1 MSRCPDMCLLAID
14 VTVPYQSK
22 KIDFCLGIYVS
33 GIIVLFKKIM
43 LHNMR
48 DMEWFFSILV
58 PNQNNTSL
66 EILKLSLLLYY
77 FQQPM

>member
-1 MSRCPDMCLLAID
+1 MFQESLYFL
-14 VTVPYQSK
+14 
-22 KIDFCLGIYVS
+22 
-33 GIIVLFKKIM
+33 KKIM

-48 DMEWFFSILV
+48 DMAWFFSILV

-66 EILKLSLLLYY
+66 EILKLSLLLYH